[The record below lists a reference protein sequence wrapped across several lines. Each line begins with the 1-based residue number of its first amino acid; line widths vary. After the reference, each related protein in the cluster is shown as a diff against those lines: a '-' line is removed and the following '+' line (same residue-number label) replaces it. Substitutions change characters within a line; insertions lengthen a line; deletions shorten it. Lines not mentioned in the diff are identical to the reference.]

1 MEQMKQQTGTK
12 SRGEKELATGSIPQL
27 FIKFVIPGMLA
38 LFLLSAQIFIDG
50 VLVGNFVGANAMA
63 SINLVIPIYGFLIA
77 FAIVTCVGC
86 QCIIGMKLG
95 EGDLQTANDA
105 LRTGLVFAFV
115 VSWIIG

>member
-1 MEQMKQQTGTK
+1 
-12 SRGEKELATGSIPQL
+12 
-27 FIKFVIPGMLA
+27 MLA

-63 SINLVIPIYGFLIA
+63 SINPRHPDLRVSDRVRHRHLCRLPVHYRHE
-77 FAIVTCVGC
+77 TR
-86 QCIIGMKLG
+86 

-115 VSWIIG
+115 VSWIIGAIVFIVSPVLITWMGGNDVLMG